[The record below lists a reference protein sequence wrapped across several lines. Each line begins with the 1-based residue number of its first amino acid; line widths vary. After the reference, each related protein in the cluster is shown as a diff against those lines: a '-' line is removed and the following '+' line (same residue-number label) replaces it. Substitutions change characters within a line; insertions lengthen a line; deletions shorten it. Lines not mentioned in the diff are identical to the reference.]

1 VSVSIDIDAL
11 DVPLVPGCASPE
23 PGGFEYH
30 EPVDMVAYI
39 AEHHEVVGFD
49 VVEVNPM
56 LDTPAKITALLAAQ
70 LMLEFLGPITSQP
83 RWKARHPVAA
93 LTSLGQPAVA
103 LAGWRRSPGQA

>member
-1 VSVSIDIDAL
+1 VYVSIDIDAL

-70 LMLEFLGPITSQP
+70 LMLEFLGQITSQP
-83 RWKARHPVAA
+83 RWKATHP
-93 LTSLGQPAVA
+93 
-103 LAGWRRSPGQA
+103 